1 MTLFPVLSSFFFIIF
16 IHFSF
21 KDIVYRVT
29 NQDNTRHRILQ
40 QEQENLDAK
49 ERLME
54 EKTSLRV
61 IFEDLKFTSQRQIAK

>member
-1 MTLFPVLSSFFFIIF
+1 M
-16 IHFSF
+16 
-21 KDIVYRVT
+21 YRVT